1 MLRDDPVI
9 SENVSVL
16 RQARGLLAGIDPRVY
31 SSVEGL
37 PVKSG
42 AGAHLR
48 HCLDFYDCFLAG
60 LAIGRV
66 DYNLRERDEAT
77 AVDPRR
83 ALTRIDATILAL
95 EWGSI
100 PEPLTPLTVRAEGPG
115 DLADPA
121 AWCRSSVGRE
131 LQSLLSHT
139 VHHFA
144 IIALTLRLQGVEPGE
159 EFGVAPSTLTFW
171 RSAS

>member
-1 MLRDDPVI
+1 MQR
-9 SENVSVL
+9 NVSLISDNVAVL
-16 RQARGLLAGIDPRVY
+16 RQARDLLATIDPLVY
-31 SSVEGL
+31 SSVEGI

-60 LAIGRV
+60 LATGRV

-77 AVDPRR
+77 IR
-83 ALTRIDATILAL
+83 ALEVSPILGPHA
-95 EWGSI
+95 
-100 PEPLTPLTVRAEGPG
+100 PLTVRAEGP
-115 DLADPA
+115 ADPRDPS
-121 AWCRSSVGRE
+121 AWSRSSVGRE
-131 LQSLLSHT
+131 LQFLLSHT

-144 IIALTLRLQGVEPGE
+144 IVALTLRLHDVEPGE
-159 EFGVAPSTLTFW
+159 NFGVAPSTLAYW